1 MSNKRRD
8 IDFLRDIREAI
19 ENILTYTKGLDFD
32 GFMRDKKTQDA
43 VVHNLEIMGEAAKN
57 LSPAIKER
65 HPDIPWR
72 KLAGVRDKIAHHYFG
87 INYDIVWQIKE
98 DLAGLLQKIDE
109 IISSV
114 PT

>member
-43 VVHNLEIMGEAAKN
+43 VVHNLEIIGRGDKESLPSHKGKASRHSMEEACRSEGQN
-57 LSPAIKER
+57 SP
-65 HPDIPWR
+65 P
-72 KLAGVRDKIAHHYFG
+72 
-87 INYDIVWQIKE
+87 
-98 DLAGLLQKIDE
+98 LLWD
-109 IISSV
+109 
-114 PT
+114 